1 LATVA
6 GRDPE
11 DSPRQPNQVR
21 DIMREIVLDTE
32 TTGLDPKSGH
42 RIVEI
47 GCIELVNHVATGNSY
62 HQYINPERDMPDE
75 AYRVHGLSQEFL
87 SGHPVFAA
95 IADDFLAFVR
105 DSQLVIHNAEFDMGF
120 INAELQALGRDAL
133 GKARAVD
140 TVQIARRKFPGAPA
154 NLDALC
160 KRFQID
166 NSDREL
172 HGALKDARLLADVY
186 LELIGGRQ
194 PDLEL
199 AEEAKAAE
207 AAVVSERNHRAARP
221 HAATPEEESAHR
233 AFLEKIKDPLW
244 LVPE

>member
-1 LATVA
+1 
-6 GRDPE
+6 
-11 DSPRQPNQVR
+11 
-21 DIMREIVLDTE
+21 MREIVLDTE

-47 GCIELVNHVATGNSY
+47 GCVELVNHVATGNSY

-75 AYRVHGLSQEFL
+75 AYRVHGLSLEFL

-133 GKARAVD
+133 DKARAVD

-199 AEEAKAAE
+199 AEEDKAAE

-221 HAATPEEESAHR
+221 HAATAEEEAAHR

-244 LVPE
+244 LAPG